1 MSLCGEGVIAI
12 WNGIVPEGLDNFYEW
27 HNREHM
33 PERVGIP
40 GFRRGRRYIAEWGHP
55 AYFTLYEADTLQTLQ
70 GQDYL
75 TRLNHPTEWTK
86 RSVRDFRDVS
96 RAIQKVLWTAGHG
109 MGGYLLTLRFDA
121 ADERAEALRR
131 ALCMAVLP
139 AIVERTGIT
148 GAHLGVTDAATSNV
162 ETAEKKARADATL
175 VPNWLIMIEGA
186 TREYVE
192 AAAKD
197 SLADSVL
204 TGAGATAKFERGLY
218 RLDYV
223 RTKTAMS

>member
-1 MSLCGEGVIAI
+1 MSLCGEGIIAI
-12 WNGIVPEGLDNFYEW
+12 WNGIVAEGLDNFYEW

-40 GFRRGRRYIAEWGHP
+40 GFRRGRRYIAEWGSP

-75 TRLNHPTEWTK
+75 TRLNHPTDWTK

-96 RAIQKVLWTAGHG
+96 RAIQKVLWSSGPG

-121 ADERAEALRR
+121 ADGRAESLRK
-131 ALCMAVLP
+131 ALCTTLLP
-139 AIVERTGIT
+139 PLAEQAGIT
-148 GAHLGVTDAATSNV
+148 GVHLGVTDAATSTI

-175 VPNWLIMIEGA
+175 VPNWLIMVEGV
-186 TREYVE
+186 TRAYVE
-192 AAAKD
+192 AAAEALK
-197 SLADSVL
+197 DSVL
-204 TGAGATAKFERGLY
+204 IAAGAAAQFERGLY

-223 RTKTAMS
+223 RTKTATA

>member
-1 MSLCGEGVIAI
+1 MSLCGEGIIAI

-40 GFRRGRRYIAEWGHP
+40 GFRRGRRYVAEWGSP

-75 TRLNHPTEWTK
+75 TRLNHPTEWTQ

-96 RAIQKVLWTAGHG
+96 RAIQKVQWSGGPG
-109 MGGYLLTLRFDA
+109 MGGYLLTLRLDA
-121 ADERAEALRR
+121 ADGRAEALRR
-131 ALCMAVLP
+131 ALCATILP
-139 AIVERTGIT
+139 SLVERTGVT
-148 GAHLGVTDAATSNV
+148 GVHLGVTDAATSTI

-175 VPNWLIMIEGA
+175 VPNWLVMVEGV
-186 TREYVE
+186 TRAYVE
-192 AAAKD
+192 AAAEA
-197 SLADSVL
+197 LADSVL
-204 TGAGATAKFERGLY
+204 IGAGAAAQFDRGLY
-218 RLDYV
+218 RLDYI
-223 RTKTAMS
+223 RTKTATE